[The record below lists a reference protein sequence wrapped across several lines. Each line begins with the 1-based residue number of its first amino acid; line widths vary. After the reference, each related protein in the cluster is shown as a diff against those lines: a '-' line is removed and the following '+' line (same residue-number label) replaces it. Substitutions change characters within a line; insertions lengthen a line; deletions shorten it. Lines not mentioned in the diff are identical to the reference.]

1 MTTYSQLLQLAPLAS
16 HAPSS
21 SSLSSQTPPVWF
33 HHCHCHPARP
43 QLTLRH
49 RSRPT
54 VLLAGN
60 PYRNLQVSSS
70 SSSSW
75 TTQQDQDNEE
85 EDENDDEEEEEESDP
100 TPDDL
105 EYISQIKRVLELLK
119 KNRDM
124 IFNEVKLT
132 IAIEDIREV
141 ERRRLLGIEDPDAP
155 TREEL
160 AAVLEEVNE
169 GKIPKNKLALKVL
182 AEEMNRWPNL
192 EVQIKPAKKK
202 PGKSL
207 YARVT
212 DTGIDLKEAAK
223 RLNIDWDTAAEID
236 DADVKDESDVPSVV
250 GYGALYLVTLFPVII
265 GVSVVL
271 ILFYNSLQ

>member
-1 MTTYSQLLQLAPLAS
+1 MMMTSSQMLQVAPLAS
-16 HAPSS
+16 HASS
-21 SSLSSQTPPVWF
+21 SSSSSSSQTLPVWF
-33 HHCHCHPARP
+33 NHCHCHPLRP

-49 RSRPT
+49 RPRPT
-54 VLLAGN
+54 ILLAGN
-60 PYRNLQVSSS
+60 PDRKLQVSSS

-75 TTQQDQDNEE
+75 TTQQDQDDEEE
-85 EDENDDEEEEEESDP
+85 EDEDEDQEEEEEESDP

-169 GKIPKNKLALKVL
+169 GKIPKNRLALKLL

-192 EVQIKPAKKK
+192 EVQIKPAMKK

-236 DADVKDESDVPSVV
+236 NADVKDESDVPSVV
-250 GYGALYLVTLFPVII
+250 VCFFGFLTMNWCF
-265 GVSVVL
+265 
-271 ILFYNSLQ
+271 

>member
-1 MTTYSQLLQLAPLAS
+1 MMMTSSQMLQVAPLAS
-16 HAPSS
+16 HAYSS
-21 SSLSSQTPPVWF
+21 SSSSSSQTLPVWF
-33 HHCHCHPARP
+33 NHCHCHPSRP

-49 RSRPT
+49 RPRST
-54 VLLAGN
+54 ILLAGN
-60 PYRNLQVSSS
+60 PDRKLQVSSS
-70 SSSSW
+70 PSSSW
-75 TTQQDQDNEE
+75 TTQQDQDDE
-85 EDENDDEEEEEESDP
+85 EDEEDEDDDQEEEEESDP

-119 KNRDM
+119 NNRDM

-160 AAVLEEVNE
+160 AAVLE
-169 GKIPKNKLALKVL
+169 
-182 AEEMNRWPNL
+182 